1 MKKLNGRDLLALGFM
16 TLALFL
22 GAGNIIYPP
31 LFGLQQ
37 GANTWYFACGFLVTA
52 VGLPVLTIV
61 ALARVN
67 GTIQVLSHPIGRVG
81 SVVFAVVCYLAVG
94 PLFATPRTATVSYE
108 IGIQPFLSDS
118 LLSSRWPLAI
128 YSLCYF
134 MVTMVVSFYPGR
146 LLDTVGKVLAPV
158 KIVAILFLGSTAFIM
173 SAYMIGS
180 GDLHTPDEAAFGVVS
195 SGISNGYLTMDTL
208 GALVFGIV
216 IVRAIQSRGV
226 TDNGLVTRYAIMA
239 GLMAG
244 AGLAIIYIMLFRL
257 GIDSQHVAA
266 GADTGAK
273 VLSMYVKH
281 VFGIVGN
288 FILAFLI
295 IIACLVTSVGLT
307 CACGEYFGRLLNKSE
322 KMITVLLVIFSMVI
336 SNLGLKELIKFSEP
350 LLYGLGP
357 ICVVLVLLSLGNRFW
372 KRPRYV
378 IVPGMIVALIFG
390 IAQALRSIDWT
401 APAFA
406 DTWFSKIPEVLQAGM
421 GSWPLYSH
429 KLEWVLPVAIVAGLS
444 ILFDALV
451 RPASADNFIR

>member
-37 GANTWYFACGFLVTA
+37 GGNTWYFACGFLVTA

-67 GTIQVLSHPIGRVG
+67 GTIEVLSQPIGRFC
-81 SVVFAVVCYLAVG
+81 SVLFAIVCYLAVG

-108 IGIQPFLSDS
+108 IGIQPFLSDAVKT
-118 LLSSRWPLAI
+118 SRWPLAI

-134 MVTMVVSFYPGR
+134 LVTMLVSFYPGR

-158 KIVAILFLGSTAFIM
+158 KVMAILFLGGSAFIM
-173 SAYMIGS
+173 SAY
-180 GDLHTPDEAAFGVVS
+180 LAHPDVSVS
-195 SGISNGYLTMDTL
+195 SKDSGFSIVSNGVSNGYLTMDTL

-226 TDNGLVTRYAIMA
+226 TDKKLVTRYAIMA

-244 AGLAIIYIMLFRL
+244 FGLALIYIMLFRL
-257 GIDSQHVAA
+257 GIDSQQIAE

-273 VLSMYVKH
+273 VLSAYVRH

-307 CACGEYFGRLLNKSE
+307 CACSEYFGRLLNKSE
-322 KMITVLLVIFSMVI
+322 KMITVLLVIFSMVV

-357 ICVVLVLLSLGNRFW
+357 ICVVLVLLSLGNSLWYSR
-372 KRPRYV
+372 RLV
-378 IVPGMIVALIFG
+378 IVPSMLVALVFG
-390 IAQALRSIDWT
+390 VAQAIRGVDKDALNG
-401 APAFA
+401 
-406 DTWFSKIPEVLQAGM
+406 VLGN
-421 GSWPLYSH
+421 WPLYGD
-429 KLEWVLPVAIVAGLS
+429 KLEWVLPIAVVAIVS
-444 ILFDALV
+444 IIVDQVLK
-451 RPASADNFIR
+451 ASRTDKSTI

>member
-37 GANTWYFACGFLVTA
+37 GDNTWYFACGFLLTA

-67 GTIQVLSHPIGRVG
+67 GTIQVLSHPIGRFC
-81 SVVFAVVCYLAVG
+81 SVLFAVVCYLAVG

-108 IGIQPFLSDS
+108 IGIQPFLSES
-118 LLSSRWPLAI
+118 LLGSRWPLAL
-128 YSLCYF
+128 YSICYF
-134 MVTMVVSFYPGR
+134 LVTMVVSFYPGR

-158 KIVAILFLGSTAFIM
+158 KVIAILFLGGSAFVM
-173 SAYMIGS
+173 SAYLVHS
-180 GDLHTPDEAAFGVVS
+180 GASISANDSRFSIVS

-226 TDNGLVTRYAIMA
+226 TDKGLVTRYAIMA

-244 AGLAIIYIMLFRL
+244 LGLAIIYIMLFQL
-257 GIDSQHVAA
+257 GIDSQHIAM

-273 VLSMYVKH
+273 VLSAYVKD

-322 KMITVLLVIFSMVI
+322 KMITVLLVVFSMVV

-357 ICVVLVLLSLGNRFW
+357 ICVVLVLLSLGNSFW
-372 KRPRYV
+372 HNRRLV
-378 IVPGMIVALIFG
+378 IVPSMIVALIFG
-390 IAQALRSIDWT
+390 IAQALRAIDWS
-401 APAFA
+401 ASIFV
-406 DTWFSKIPEVLQAGM
+406 DTGLDKMPQALKMSLGH
-421 GSWPLYSH
+421 WPLYDH
-429 KLEWVLPVAIVAGLS
+429 QLEWVLPITVVAVVS
-444 ILFDALV
+444 IIIDVLV
-451 RPASADNFIR
+451 RPASTDNFIR

>member
-37 GANTWYFACGFLVTA
+37 GANTWYFACGFLITA

-67 GTIQVLSHPIGRVG
+67 GTIQVLSQPIGRVC

-108 IGIQPFLSDS
+108 IGVQPFLSS
-118 LLSSRWPLAI
+118 SVQGSRWPLAI

-134 MVTMVVSFYPGR
+134 LVTMVVSFYPGR

-158 KIVAILFLGSTAFIM
+158 KVIAILFLGGSAFVM
-173 SAYMIGS
+173 SAYLKNS
-180 GDLHTPDEAAFGVVS
+180 VSLSRPGDTAFGVVS

-226 TDNGLVTRYAIMA
+226 TDKGLVTRYAIMA

-244 AGLAIIYIMLFRL
+244 LGLAVIYIMLFRL
-257 GIDSQHVAA
+257 GIDSQQIAP
-266 GADTGAK
+266 GAETGAQ
-273 VLSMYVKH
+273 VLSLYVNH
-281 VFGIVGN
+281 VFGIIGN

-295 IIACLVTSVGLT
+295 IIACMVTSVGLT
-307 CACGEYFGRLLNKSE
+307 CACGEYFGRLLNQSE
-322 KMITVLLVIFSMVI
+322 KLITVIMVIFSMIV
-336 SNLGLKELIKFSEP
+336 SNLGLKELIRFSEP

-357 ICVVLVLLSLGNRFW
+357 LCVVLVLLSLGNRFW
-372 KRPRYV
+372 HSRRCV
-378 IVPGMIVALIFG
+378 IVPGMIAALLFG
-390 IAQALRSIDWT
+390 IAQAVRAVDWS
-401 APAFA
+401 APMFA
-406 DTWFSKIPEVLQAGM
+406 GTWLAKMPDLSANVL
-421 GSWPLYSH
+421 GSWPLYSY
-429 KLEWVLPVAIVAGLS
+429 KLEWVMPIAVVAGLS
-444 ILFDALV
+444 IVVDVARGLV
-451 RPASADNFIR
+451 LKRNSIK

>member
-31 LFGLQQ
+31 LFGLLQ
-37 GANTWYFACGFLVTA
+37 GGNAWYFACGFLITA

-61 ALARVN
+61 ALARVS
-67 GTIQVLSHPIGRVG
+67 GTIEVLSQPIGRFC
-81 SVVFAVVCYLAVG
+81 SVLFAIVCYLAVG

-108 IGIQPFLSDS
+108 IGIQPFLSDAVKT
-118 LLSSRWPLAI
+118 SRWPLAI

-134 MVTMVVSFYPGR
+134 LVTMLVSFYPGR

-158 KIVAILFLGSTAFIM
+158 KVIAILFLGGSAFIM
-173 SAYMIGS
+173 SAYFASPSASVSAKDSTFSI
-180 GDLHTPDEAAFGVVS
+180 VS
-195 SGISNGYLTMDTL
+195 SGVSNGYLTMDTL

-226 TDNGLVTRYAIMA
+226 TDKGLVTRYAITA

-244 AGLAIIYIMLFRL
+244 LGLAIIYIMLFQL
-257 GIDSQHVAA
+257 GLNSQQIAVD
-266 GADTGAK
+266 ADTGAK
-273 VLSMYVKH
+273 VLSAYVNS

-307 CACGEYFGRLLNKSE
+307 CACSEYFGRLFNKSE
-322 KMITVLLVIFSMVI
+322 KMITIVLVVFSMIV

-357 ICVVLVLLSLGNRFW
+357 ICVVLVLLSLGNSWWYSR
-372 KRPRYV
+372 RLV
-378 IVPGMIVALIFG
+378 IVPSMLVALIFG
-390 IAQALRSIDWT
+390 IAQAMRGVDKESL
-401 APAFA
+401 
-406 DTWFSKIPEVLQAGM
+406 KGVL
-421 GSWPLYSH
+421 GSWPLYDA
-429 KLEWVLPVAIVAGLS
+429 KLEWVLPIAVVAVISIVVDSVLKS
-444 ILFDALV
+444 YL
-451 RPASADNFIR
+451 ADNVTI

>member
-37 GANTWYFACGFLVTA
+37 GANTWYFACGFLITA

-67 GTIQVLSHPIGRVG
+67 GTIQVLSHPIGRFC
-81 SVVFAVVCYLAVG
+81 SVLFAVVCYLAVG

-108 IGIQPFLSDS
+108 IGVQPFLSES
-118 LLSSRWPLAI
+118 LAGSRWPLVV
-128 YSLCYF
+128 YSIVYF
-134 MVTMVVSFYPGR
+134 LVTMIVSFYPGR

-158 KIVAILFLGSTAFIM
+158 KVLAVLFLGGSAFIM
-173 SAYMIGS
+173 SAY
-180 GDLHTPDEAAFGVVS
+180 LAYPDAAPVDSKPAFSIVS

-226 TDNGLVTRYAIMA
+226 TDKKLVTRYAIMA

-244 AGLAIIYIMLFRL
+244 FGLAVIYIMLFRL
-257 GIDSQHVAA
+257 GIDSQVIAA

-273 VLSMYVKH
+273 ILSRYVNH

-322 KMITVLLVIFSMVI
+322 KMITALLVTFSMLV

-357 ICVVLVLLSLGNRFW
+357 ICVVLVLLSLGNQYWHSSR
-372 KRPRYV
+372 RV
-378 IVPGMIVALIFG
+378 IAPSMVVALVFG
-390 IAQALRSIDWT
+390 ILQALRTIDWN
-401 APAFA
+401 ASIFA
-406 DTWFSKIPEVLQAGM
+406 DTFFSKVPEVMRACFGY
-421 GSWPLYSH
+421 WPLYEH
-429 KLEWVLPVAIVAGLS
+429 QLEWVLPVAVVAGLS
-444 ILFDALV
+444 VLFDLVV
-451 RPASADNFIR
+451 RPVSTDISTK

>member
-1 MKKLNGRDLLALGFM
+1 MKKLNSRDLLALGFM

-37 GANTWYFACGFLVTA
+37 GANTWFFACGFLVTA

-67 GTIQVLSHPIGRVG
+67 GTIQVLSHPIGRVF
-81 SVVFAVVCYLAVG
+81 SVLFAVVCYLAVG

-108 IGIQPFLSDS
+108 IGVQPFLSSS
-118 LLSSRWPLAI
+118 LLGSRWPLAI

-134 MVTMVVSFYPGR
+134 LVTMLVSFYPGS
-146 LLDTVGKVLAPV
+146 LLDTVGKILAPV
-158 KIVAILFLGSTAFIM
+158 KVIAILFLGGSAFVV
-173 SAYMIGS
+173 SGYLTEPNSVGS
-180 GDLHTPDEAAFGVVS
+180 PKDSAFGAVS

-226 TDNGLVTRYAIMA
+226 IDKGLVTRYAIMA

-244 AGLAIIYIMLFRL
+244 GGLAIIYVMLFRL
-257 GIDSQHVAA
+257 GIDSQQIAMHAE
-266 GADTGAK
+266 TGAQ
-273 VLSMYVKH
+273 VLSQYVNH

-307 CACGEYFGRLLNKSE
+307 CACSEYFSRLLHQSE
-322 KMITVLLVIFSMVI
+322 KLITVMLVVFSMIV
-336 SNLGLKELIKFSEP
+336 SNLGLKELINFSEP

-357 ICVVLVLLSLGNRFW
+357 ICVVLVLLSLGNSFW
-372 KRPRYV
+372 HSHRLV
-378 IVPGMIVALIFG
+378 IVPSMIVALLFG
-390 IAQALRSIDWT
+390 IGQAMRSIDWT
-401 APAFA
+401 ASIFA
-406 DTWFSKIPEVLQAGM
+406 DTWFTNVPRVLNNAL
-421 GSWPLYSH
+421 GSWPLYDH
-429 KLEWVLPVAIVAGLS
+429 KLEWVLPIATVAVLS
-444 ILFDALV
+444 IALDTLLKL
-451 RPASADNFIR
+451 SSIRNSIK

>member
-37 GANTWYFACGFLVTA
+37 GENTWYFACGFLVTA

-67 GTIQVLSHPIGRVG
+67 GTIQVLSHPIGQFC
-81 SVVFAVVCYLAVG
+81 SVLFAVTCYLAVG

-108 IGIQPFLSDS
+108 IGVQPFLPES
-118 LLSSRWPLAI
+118 LLTSRWPLAI

-134 MVTMVVSFYPGR
+134 LVTMVVSFYPGH
-146 LLDTVGKVLAPV
+146 LLDTVGKFLAPV
-158 KIVAILFLGSTAFIM
+158 KVIAILFLGVSAFIAGAYLVQPEHIEASQDTAF
-173 SAYMIGS
+173 S
-180 GDLHTPDEAAFGVVS
+180 VVS

-226 TDNGLVTRYAIMA
+226 TDERLVTRYAIMA

-244 AGLAIIYIMLFRL
+244 LGLAIIYIMLFRL
-257 GIDSQHVAA
+257 GIDSRVIAA

-273 VLSMYVKH
+273 VLSIYVNH
-281 VFGIVGN
+281 IFGIVGN

-322 KMITVLLVIFSMVI
+322 KLLTVILVIFSMIV

-357 ICVVLVLLSLGNRFW
+357 ICVVLVLLSLGNSFW
-372 KRPRYV
+372 HSRRLV
-378 IVPGMIVALIFG
+378 IVPGMIVALLFG
-390 IAQALRSIDWT
+390 IAQALRAIDWS
-401 APAFA
+401 APLFSG
-406 DTWFSKIPEVLQAGM
+406 TWLSRMPSVLESILG
-421 GSWPLYSH
+421 GWPLYDH
-429 KLEWVLPVAIVAGLS
+429 KLEWVLPIAVVAVVS
-444 ILFDALV
+444 IIIDVVLGHESKRRA
-451 RPASADNFIR
+451 II